1 MMYPAANESRATIQ
15 SNASGMDPNLAR
27 HYDYPTPERTEPE
40 EEDDAGLRLPHLQNL
55 VNTSDDIFM
64 MTDQMLGERFTFA
77 HEIGFGN
84 WGSVWVG
91 KPRHYRAS
99 TLEKRIP
106 GGRMGKM
113 AAANGGYGA
122 GGKVAFKLI
131 YREKT
136 AVSMRLFF
144 TDTANRQ
151 VTAARVRA
159 LWAEMKIIRGL
170 RSEPHPSIITFEAF
184 IITDSFAMYVFLF
197 IFKQIKLINR
207 VVMPYLSHL
216 IPVCLSPERAITYF
230 RQLCSAVGY
239 LHERGITHNDIKP
252 ANIMLSFSDVPT
264 LVDFGFANKWQL
276 DGRSAFLSDITW
288 GTPEVRHIY

>member
-1 MMYPAANESRATIQ
+1 MMYPEANDSRATIQ

-40 EEDDAGLRLPHLQNL
+40 VEDDAGLRHPHLRNL
-55 VNTSDDIFM
+55 VNTSDDIFL
-64 MTDQMLGERFTFA
+64 MTDQMLCERFSFA

-136 AVSMRLFF
+136 AVSLPLFNGF
-144 TDTANRQ
+144 NAYYQ

-159 LWAEMKIIRGL
+159 LWGEMKIIRGL
-170 RSEPHPSIITFEAF
+170 RSEPHPSVITFEAF
-184 IITDSFAMYVFLF
+184 IITDSFAMYVSPLHTYKAD
-197 IFKQIKLINR
+197 KQGGNAI
-207 VVMPYLSHL
+207 L
-216 IPVCLSPERAITYF
+216 IPPHPRLPIPREGHYILST
-230 RQLCSAVGY
+230 
-239 LHERGITHNDIKP
+239 
-252 ANIMLSFSDVPT
+252 T
-264 LVDFGFANKWQL
+264 LL
-276 DGRSAFLSDITW
+276 GRRI
-288 GTPEVRHIY
+288 PP

>member
-1 MMYPAANESRATIQ
+1 
-15 SNASGMDPNLAR
+15 MDPNLAR

-40 EEDDAGLRLPHLQNL
+40 VEDDAGLRHPHLRNL
-55 VNTSDDIFM
+55 VNTSDDIFL
-64 MTDQMLGERFTFA
+64 MTDQMLCERFSFA

-136 AVSMRLFF
+136 AVRIPLF
-144 TDTANRQ
+144 Q
-151 VTAARVRA
+151 PCSK
-159 LWAEMKIIRGL
+159 LIIR
-170 RSEPHPSIITFEAF
+170 
-184 IITDSFAMYVFLF
+184 
-197 IFKQIKLINR
+197 
-207 VVMPYLSHL
+207 
-216 IPVCLSPERAITYF
+216 
-230 RQLCSAVGY
+230 
-239 LHERGITHNDIKP
+239 
-252 ANIMLSFSDVPT
+252 
-264 LVDFGFANKWQL
+264 
-276 DGRSAFLSDITW
+276 
-288 GTPEVRHIY
+288 